1 MKHSK
6 RLLAGFLSLLMILS
20 LCTAWPSSARAA
32 GGQEPS
38 AAGAAGDVK
47 LTIQFALP
55 QTRRNVDARDLT
67 VTVSSGAKR
76 TVVPVA
82 GGTPAPNELGIQAAV
97 TARNT
102 SGVELTTEQVIGYYD
117 VLLSGLPAGGQEYE
131 LTVAGTGYVT
141 YSTKIEL
148 DKYSK
153 HVAISTGGS
162 GFALGDVNGDG
173 TVSQLDLEAMDRQ
186 LGRTEELDRYDFN
199 GDGLVD
205 VTDLAYVNQMID
217 AVSSGVEIKDTTAI
231 EEMEAISVDTSDLT
245 VTGDIDSLFSGG
257 SVVQLSP
264 AAPGGDLE
272 IPITLREPVEMSEI
286 VISSPEG
293 DGAIQAGS
301 VVVETEEGVQTY
313 PFDISTPDGVHA
325 IGRRAGESV
334 VTIDLGKKVAVK
346 KVTIKVTLVAGQ
358 NGAKPEFT
366 TITQIEF
373 LKDIVPDDWEDDKDQ
388 VKGLAAQPG
397 NEKVDLTWTAVNNV
411 TGYLVAYGTSENSLS
426 QSLSVNT
433 NSAEVSGLK
442 NLTKYFFQVTAVNG
456 DWRGKPSAIVS
467 ATPQPSGAPGAPSNI
482 RVESADGALRVSWGN
497 TKDASF
503 YQVFYRT
510 AGSADFKQ
518 SGGNL
523 TGTSTVI
530 AGLTNGTKYEV
541 AVKAGNNAGVGPY
554 SAIAS
559 GTPERETIEM
569 PELPTDGRIPNSMV
583 ESIQL
588 ANPGN
593 VDKSLCP
600 NFETGHL
607 IDNDAG
613 TYWVARTWWDSS
625 AITYTFKEPQD
636 MNYMILVPYLERSH
650 RGAIKNYS
658 IVAKDAEG
666 NELSNGSYRAQ
677 RISDTNYLVLT
688 FPAVKG
694 VKSLTV
700 SLAEWEGNGRRVS
713 VSEAAFYKSDS
724 LPEDIAALFA
734 NDSFTQLKDGV
745 TAEQIAA
752 LESRLDEKSS
762 FYLDPALLRD
772 ELSLAKG
779 LLAQED
785 ALGTVRTGFQSR
797 SGSLDKEYGQTA
809 SDFQPL
815 GISVAVP
822 EAVQAGT
829 TPGTTVAVYAELPDD
844 KPVYLI
850 PTQFFGESGV
860 WRGGEVQLSSGRNYI
875 TIPQIGS
882 LTDERGGALYLSYAG
897 EHPEDIKLQ
906 VRDGVNIISTPL
918 LELSGWYDMT
928 EAGRKTAITSYVEDL
943 VQYTGGLDT
952 QNLTTNVRNATEIS
966 TPSVLL
972 SLPAD
977 QVLAGLKGT
986 GNDTD
991 AMVEVMYQNIL
1002 AWEDVL
1008 FAANKVQG
1016 IIPSNAYLADY
1027 RYPMTTRQNI
1037 RYMRMFAGAFMYA
1050 AGNHIGIGYGSAS
1063 GLVQGA
1069 PVSQTGEGAANR
1081 LFGWGIA
1088 HEIGHNMDKLGRA
1101 EITNNIYSLAVQ
1113 AWDGGS
1119 MELSTRLTFSNI
1131 WSKIFDK
1138 VSAGRP
1144 GAANNVFVQLGMY
1157 WQLHL
1162 AYDGGDEPLAFYN
1175 QFFKLLK
1182 AGEFSSYSADERI
1195 ALIASKVADRNLTE
1209 FFTRWGMTLSEEVR
1223 TQLSGYANEDRA
1235 LWYLD
1240 DGSRIYRLNDGGA
1253 FGGEVSAQAE
1263 AADNA
1268 VTITIT
1274 GGDSESLQ
1282 GYEIRRNGKSIGFTT
1297 EETYTDDLGAANN
1310 LSYTYSVVPVDKLGN
1325 VGEEAQAGQV
1335 RVAYDKTI
1343 SEDLYTVDRSPEA
1356 VTFTMKDGAV
1366 AVTGIKVTGENL
1378 SGTYSVRLKATA
1390 DGEWV
1395 SVKSGTLS
1403 GASVVDY
1410 FNKPGAEPEDT
1421 RIWTYD
1427 AAVVEVTGIPDGASV
1442 QLLDY
1447 PGDRI
1452 DFYEGATV
1460 GLLAEAYQYT
1470 GAEGQTETIPAG
1482 TLVILGTYRGDPV
1495 FNTVEIQARYTTAVE
1510 AAEDEPVVE
1519 RPMNGYAL
1527 LFAELPEDGKVSD
1540 TSDGFFLFVPDM
1552 EAEKELNEESKVTD
1566 GYPYE
1571 IRAVFYRTDNP
1582 DGSGNSD
1589 GSASRRVTSETLWV
1603 SFPEEDTLP
1612 QVTLDGEM
1620 K

>member
-1 MKHSK
+1 MKHGK
-6 RLLAGFLSLLMILS
+6 RFLAGFLSLLMVLS
-20 LCTAWPSSARAA
+20 LCTAWPSCAQAA
-32 GGQEPS
+32 SGQEPS
-38 AAGAAGDVK
+38 AVTAAGDIK
-47 LTIQFALP
+47 LTIRFALP
-55 QTRRNVDARDLT
+55 QTRQNVDARGLT

-76 TVVPVA
+76 TVVPVP
-82 GGTPAPNELGIQAAV
+82 GGVPAQNDLGIQATV
-97 TARNT
+97 TARNA
-102 SGVELTTEQVIGYYD
+102 SGVELTAEREIGYYD
-117 VLLSGLPAGGQEYE
+117 VLLSGLPAGGQEYL
-131 LTVAGTGYVT
+131 LTAAGTGYVT
-141 YSTKIEL
+141 YSEKIKL
-148 DKYSK
+148 DNYSK
-153 HVAISTGGS
+153 HVVISTGGS
-162 GFALGDVNGDG
+162 AFALGDVDGDG
-173 TVSQLDLEAMDRQ
+173 AVNQRDLEEMDRY
-186 LGRTEELDRYDFN
+186 LGRTEALDRYDLN
-199 GDGLVD
+199 GDGQVD
-205 VTDLAYVNQMID
+205 VTDLAYVNRMID
-217 AVSSGVEIKDTTAI
+217 AAESGTEIKDTAAI
-231 EEMEAISVDTSDLT
+231 ETGPITVDTAGLSVAGDLS
-245 VTGDIDSLFSGG
+245 SLFSGG

-264 AAPGGDLE
+264 SAPGGDLE
-272 IPITLREPVEMSEI
+272 IPITLKEPVEMSEI

-293 DGAIQAGS
+293 AGAVQAGS
-301 VVVETEEGVQTY
+301 VVVESEDGTQTY
-313 PFDISTPDGVHA
+313 PFDISAPEGVHA
-325 IGRRAGESV
+325 IGRTAGESV

-346 KVTIKVTLVAGQ
+346 KVTIKVTRVAGQ
-358 NGAKPEFT
+358 SGEKPEFT
-366 TITQIEF
+366 AITQIEF

-388 VKGLAAQPG
+388 VKGLTAQPG
-397 NEKVDLTWTAVNNV
+397 SGKVSLTWTAVNNV
-411 TGYLVAYGTSENSLS
+411 TGYLVSYGTSENALN
-426 QSLSVNT
+426 QSLSVNV

-442 NLTKYFFQVTAVNG
+442 NLTKYYFQVTAVNG
-456 DWRGKPSAIVS
+456 DWRGKPSAVVS

-482 RVESADGALRVSWGN
+482 RVEPADGALRVSWGN
-497 TKDASF
+497 TKDAAF

-510 AGSADFKQ
+510 AGSADFQQ
-518 SGGNL
+518 SGGNM
-523 TGTSTVI
+523 TSTSAVI
-530 AGLTNGTKYEV
+530 SGLVNGTTYEI

-554 SAIAS
+554 SAVAS
-559 GTPERETIEM
+559 GTPVRETIEM
-569 PELPTDGRIPNSMV
+569 PDLPTDGRIPSSMV
-583 ESIQL
+583 ASIQM

-600 NFETGHL
+600 SFQTGHL
-607 IDNDAG
+607 IDSDAG

-625 AITYTFKEPQD
+625 EITYTFKEPQD

-658 IVAKDAEG
+658 IVTKDGEG
-666 NELSNGSYRAQ
+666 NELSSGSYRAQ
-677 RISDTNYLVLT
+677 GITDTNYLVLT

-694 VKSLTV
+694 VKSITV
-700 SLAEWEGNGRRVS
+700 GLAEWEGNGRRVS

-724 LPEDIAALFA
+724 LPDDIAALFA
-734 NDSFTQLKDGV
+734 NDSFTQLADGI

-752 LESRLDEKSS
+752 LESRLEEKSS

-772 ELSLAKG
+772 ELLLAKG

-797 SGSLDKEYGQTA
+797 SGGLDKAYGQTA

-822 EAVQAGT
+822 NAVQAGT
-829 TPGTTVAVYAELPDD
+829 TPGTTVAVYAELPGDQ
-844 KPVYLI
+844 PVSII

-860 WRGGEVQLSSGRNYI
+860 WRGGAVQLSSGRNYI

-882 LTDERGGALYLSYAG
+882 LTDERGGALYLAYAG

-906 VRDGVNIISTPL
+906 VRGGENVITTPL

-928 EAGRKTAITSYVEDL
+928 ETERKTAITAYVEDL
-943 VQYTGGLDT
+943 EKHVDGLDS

-977 QVLAGLKGT
+977 RVLAGLKGA
-986 GNDTD
+986 GSDTA
-991 AMVEVMYQNIL
+991 AMAEVMYQNVL
-1002 AWEDVL
+1002 AWEDEL
-1008 FAANKVQG
+1008 FVANKVQG
-1016 IIPSNAYLADY
+1016 IIPSNAAMTDY

-1050 AGNHIGIGYGSAS
+1050 AGNHVGIGYGSAS

-1069 PVSQTGEGAANR
+1069 PVSATGQDAANR

-1101 EITNNIYSLAVQ
+1101 EITNNIYSLAIQ

-1119 MELSTRLTFSNI
+1119 MPLPTRLTFSNI

-1182 AGEFSSYSADERI
+1182 AGEFSSYSYDERV
-1195 ALIASKVADRNLTE
+1195 ALIASKVAGRNLTE
-1209 FFTRWGMTLSEEVR
+1209 FFTRWGMELSEEVQ
-1223 TQLSGYANEDRA
+1223 TQLAAYGGEDRA
-1235 LWYLD
+1235 LWYLND
-1240 DGSRIYRLNDGGA
+1240 ASRTYRLSGGAA
-1253 FGGEVSAQAE
+1253 FGGTVSAQAE
-1263 AADNA
+1263 AVDNA
-1268 VTITIT
+1268 VTVTIT
-1274 GGDSESLQ
+1274 GGDSETLQ
-1282 GYEIRRNGKSIGFTT
+1282 GYEIRRNGRPIGFTT
-1297 EETYTDDLGAANN
+1297 QETYTDDLGAANN

-1325 VGEEAQAGQV
+1325 MGEEVQAGQV

-1343 SEDLYTVDRSPEA
+1343 SEDLYTVERSPEA
-1356 VTFTMKDGAV
+1356 ATFTMKDGAV

-1378 SGTYSVRLKATA
+1378 SGTYSVRIKASA
-1390 DGEWV
+1390 EGEWL
-1395 SVKSGTLS
+1395 SVKSGSLS
-1403 GASVVDY
+1403 GASTVDY

-1427 AAVVEVTGIPDGASV
+1427 AAVVEVSGIPEDASV

-1460 GLLAEAYQYT
+1460 GLLAEAYQYAN
-1470 GAEGQTETIPAG
+1470 AEGQTETIPAG
-1482 TLVILGTYRGDPV
+1482 TLVVLGTYRGDPV
-1495 FNTVEIQARYTTAVE
+1495 FNTVEIQARYSTAVE
-1510 AAEDEPVVE
+1510 AAEDEPTVE
-1519 RPMNGYAL
+1519 RPVNGYAL
-1527 LFAELPEDGKVSD
+1527 LFAELPGDGKVSD
-1540 TSDGFFLFVPDM
+1540 ISDGFFLFVPDL
-1552 EAEKELNEESKVTD
+1552 EAEKELNGESGVTD
-1566 GYPYE
+1566 EYPYE
-1571 IRAVFYRTDNP
+1571 IRAVFYRTDDPNGAENP
-1582 DGSGNSD
+1582 D

-1612 QVTLDGEM
+1612 QVTLGGEM
-1620 K
+1620 N